1 MFFEYISP
9 ETMLSGSKSFAH
21 YWEIYSIVSLHGD
34 YLRCVHQFSKIFGTL
49 YVIPG
54 ILQHIKIC
62 YILRQS
68 CNSKRKW
75 LCHLKDNYLIEFD
88 ELA

>member
-34 YLRCVHQFSKIFGTL
+34 YLRCVHQFFQKSVGTL
-49 YVIPG
+49 HVIPEF
-54 ILQHIKIC
+54 LQHMNI
-62 YILRQS
+62 
-68 CNSKRKW
+68 
-75 LCHLKDNYLIEFD
+75 
-88 ELA
+88 

>member
-34 YLRCVHQFSKIFGTL
+34 YLRCVHQFFQKFFGTL
-49 YVIPG
+49 YVIPR
-54 ILQHIKIC
+54 ILQHIKDMI
-62 YILRQS
+62 YFAAYYNI
-68 CNSKRKW
+68 RKW
-75 LCHLKDNYLIEFD
+75 LSHLKDNNLIEFD